1 MGFFEDMRS
10 IKKIYGRLNTIEP
23 LYTALERNL
32 STGNIA
38 EIKRLA
44 RLIDSELKQ
53 LTIEITNAS
62 NSVKCANFQFLGRNT
77 SLGIIVKGIYET
89 VQPCLMML

>member
-1 MGFFEDMRS
+1 MGFFGDMRS

-32 STGNIA
+32 SMGNIV
-38 EIKRLA
+38 EIKKLA
-44 RLIDSELKQ
+44 ILIDSELKQ
-53 LTIEITNAS
+53 LTTEIANAP
-62 NSVKCANFQFLGRNT
+62 NSVKCANFQFLGRNS
-77 SLGIIVKGIYET
+77 SLYIIVKGIYET

>member
-23 LYTALERNL
+23 LYTSLERNL
-32 STGNIA
+32 SIGNIA

-44 RLIDSELKQ
+44 ILIDSELNL
-53 LTIEITNAS
+53 LTTEIATAP
-62 NSVKCANFQFLGRNT
+62 NSVQCANFQFLGRNT
-77 SLGIIVKGIYET
+77 SLYIIVKDIYET
-89 VQPCLMML
+89 VQPCLIML